1 MPHMVVPCASSKSKP
16 SAVMPADVCYWK
28 DDPDDTVGHLL
39 IPQALI
45 QRNPTEQ
52 SYNLLDQAMC
62 VMTRRLTMY
71 LQKPSTLA
79 QLAMSSKHCNAGVQ
93 PRAKDSFKYYLILYD
108 VRDWLTAY

>member
-1 MPHMVVPCASSKSKP
+1 MVVPCAKSKSKP
-16 SAVMPADVCYWK
+16 SAVMPADDCYQK
-28 DDPDDTVGHLL
+28 DDPDKTVGHLL

-71 LQKPSTLA
+71 LQKPSILA
-79 QLAMSSKHCNAGVQ
+79 QVAMSSRHCKLCVQ
-93 PRAKDSFKYYLILYD
+93 PRAKDSFKYYLIPYD
-108 VRDWLTAY
+108 VKDRLTAF